1 MNLKFKPR
9 FKMAPEGGQD
19 EGKGGGAQNKEAEN
33 ALIEKVKAS
42 VAEQM
47 RSIEGSEEH
56 KKLVTD
62 TFAAYM
68 GKITPD
74 QLRSVADDNNKIK
87 LDLATISTQIEKI
100 SQRAANAAE
109 AVVKDTNFVKELLEK
124 RFGEIEKVINSK
136 NAAVQ
141 FDFNLRAAEI
151 ITTQNIVDT
160 DGLTVDDLEN
170 GLNVTDFVEK
180 RRAREYIFEI
190 ADRTTVS
197 GSVEKNKTW
206 TTEGDEE
213 GAFAIVQEGALKPMV
228 SANLVA
234 QASKA
239 QKVAGHTVYTDE
251 VPKFKREAY
260 LIIRRLIND
269 KLLRDYQGLLT
280 TALLADAA
288 SYVSSALD
296 GQYANPTDFHAIAAV
311 AAQIEG
317 LNFYPDVLII
327 NPQDKWRMGM
337 AQDQNGAFFIA
348 IPSASPSEQPRLL
361 GFRVVTSTK
370 ITPGNFIL
378 GESGLWKI
386 EDETVTIKIGYGT
399 TQIKNGQGVVT
410 DVQDDLTH
418 NRFRVIAELFYH
430 SYIDQAYTGSFV
442 YGNFDVIKA
451 LLKAPVVPEG

>member
-9 FKMAPEGGQD
+9 LKMAAEGG
-19 EGKGGGAQNKEAEN
+19 EGGAGGGAADKSAEN
-33 ALIEKVKAS
+33 ALIEKIRND
-42 VAEQM
+42 VAEQI
-47 RSIEGSEEH
+47 RSITGDEEH
-56 KKLVTD
+56 KKLVAS
-62 TFAAYM
+62 TFETYM
-68 GKITPD
+68 DGLKPD
-74 QLRSVADDNNKIK
+74 QIRSMSETNDKLK
-87 LDLATISTQIEKI
+87 LDIAAISTQLEKF
-100 SQRAANAAE
+100 SQRAANQVE
-109 AVVKDTNFVKELLEK
+109 KDKKDTNFVKELLEK

-136 NAAVQ
+136 NNAIQ

-151 ITTQNIVDT
+151 ITTVNAVDMT
-160 DGLTVDDLEN
+160 DLTVDDLEN

-190 ADRTTVS
+190 ADRTTVA
-197 GSVEKNKTW
+197 GSVEKTKTW

-213 GAFAIVQEGALKPMV
+213 GAFAKVEEGAFKPIV
-228 SANLVA
+228 SVNLIA

-251 VPKFKREAY
+251 VPKFKRDAY

-269 KLLRDYQGLLT
+269 KLLRDYQNLLT
-280 TALLADAA
+280 IDLLADAA
-288 SYVSSALD
+288 PYVSSALD
-296 GQYANPTDFHAIAAV
+296 GEYANPTDFHAIAAV

-361 GFRVVTSTK
+361 GFRVITSTK
-370 ITPGNFIL
+370 IAPGNFIL

-399 TQIKNGQGVVT
+399 TQIKNGEGVVT

-430 SYIDQAYTGSFV
+430 AYIDQAYTGSFV

-451 LLKAPVVPEG
+451 LLKAPVAPEA